1 VKTIS
6 EPLADGRVPQR
17 LVEIGVG
24 TGYFALLWLETL
36 PEAELWAADVEP
48 RMLGVVMGRAMER
61 GLARRVHFIEV
72 AAAEAE
78 RIPALEGTFDA
89 MLMANLLHEI
99 DQRESYLTDLHGK
112 LTPGGRLV
120 VCDWDPRASTDHGP
134 PVDHRVPIEEARAL
148 LEGAGFTRVEER
160 PLYGDFYTLVAS

>member
-6 EPLADGRVPQR
+6 EPLEDGRVPQR

-72 AAAEAE
+72 AAA
-78 RIPALEGTFDA
+78 T
-89 MLMANLLHEI
+89 
-99 DQRESYLTDLHGK
+99 
-112 LTPGGRLV
+112 
-120 VCDWDPRASTDHGP
+120 AS
-134 PVDHRVPIEEARAL
+134 
-148 LEGAGFTRVEER
+148 
-160 PLYGDFYTLVAS
+160 